1 MTGPPPGAC
10 QNIQDHRHRQDHI
23 RDHHQAPACLLL
35 KFRRTSGK
43 KNLSWAVKHQHLQCP
58 LFCSTQCHLRLSFM
72 QCRSLGVETPAWCAA
87 FWCSR
92 YMQMSIVYF
101 SKPLRYEERHDN
113 NFVNKKY
120 KQQWNAGED
129 HFGAAALRGAATA
142 FQQTASV
149 LASGEVACLYPTWLP
164 SSRRCMMRR
173 KWVAFH
179 ICASVSMRARWTCA
193 HAENTSTWRASSSD
207 DSEASSSDDSESDP
221 SDLTA
226 EIKKSTEWLEH
237 QIHT

>member
-1 MTGPPPGAC
+1 
-10 QNIQDHRHRQDHI
+10 
-23 RDHHQAPACLLL
+23 
-35 KFRRTSGK
+35 
-43 KNLSWAVKHQHLQCP
+43 
-58 LFCSTQCHLRLSFM
+58 M

-193 HAENTSTWRASSSD
+193 HSILLHRFPPAEKDHVLLHPSVGHFRGRTKID
-207 DSEASSSDDSESDP
+207 EAPEKGCRIDRC
-221 SDLTA
+221 
-226 EIKKSTEWLEH
+226 KSTEMQQRCSNSNNLAHESSGEPLL
-237 QIHT
+237 

>member
-1 MTGPPPGAC
+1 
-10 QNIQDHRHRQDHI
+10 
-23 RDHHQAPACLLL
+23 
-35 KFRRTSGK
+35 
-43 KNLSWAVKHQHLQCP
+43 
-58 LFCSTQCHLRLSFM
+58 
-72 QCRSLGVETPAWCAA
+72 
-87 FWCSR
+87 
-92 YMQMSIVYF
+92 MSVAYF
-101 SKPLRYEERHDN
+101 NKPQRYEERRAN
-113 NFVNKKY
+113 KFVNKKY
-120 KQQWNAGED
+120 KQQWHAAEV

-173 KWVAFH
+173 KWAAFH

-193 HAENTSTWRASSSD
+193 HSENTSTWR
-207 DSEASSSDDSESDP
+207 ASSSDDSESDP

-226 EIKKSTEWLEH
+226 EIRMATEWLEH